1 MAIPHQEKV
10 QRVQAALR
18 MESAQNHDGAIRVYQ
33 DLIAREPG
41 DPGLHYH
48 LALARLAKLERE
60 AAGAA
65 IREAIRLKPDV
76 PEFYA
81 VQATIFRSLNRME
94 EALKAVHRGLEFA
107 PENLSLLEAA
117 ADLYNIRG
125 DIAEGIALLEPH
137 RARAKDHPQFLVVL
151 AQLYISND
159 QPEEAR
165 AALERAIAIPGIA
178 GHPAA
183 WAHLHMGAVAE
194 KLKDYRI
201 AWKHYTEG
209 NRHRATVFDA
219 DQHDAIIDE
228 AIGLW
233 SADRLAAMPRA
244 KNRKAEQLVF
254 IVGMPR
260 SGTSLVEQILA
271 SHPGVYGGGE
281 LNYVSAAG
289 AELFKPTLQT
299 PTLEA
304 TMSALRQPVVDRVS
318 QRTQKEM
325 TGPAPRAKRFTDKL
339 PQNFLHLGLIE
350 VLFPQARVIHCLR
363 DPRDVCLS
371 CYTKLF
377 GGANSQPFSG
387 DLTNLGRYYRAYG
400 RVMEHWYSVSGLPIE
415 RAVYEEGVED
425 LESYARR
432 LIDFIGLEWDD
443 ACLRFWETKRDVV
456 TASTDQVRRPI
467 YTSSIGRWKRFE
479 DQLGPLFDALDM
491 PPGSGWPRDGV
502 C

>member
-1 MAIPHQEKV
+1 MPITQQEKL
-10 QRVQAALR
+10 QRIQSALR
-18 MESAQNHDGAIRVYQ
+18 MEAAQNHDGAIRVYQ
-33 DLIAREPG
+33 ELIARDPG

-48 LALARLAKLERE
+48 IAMARLARLDRE
-60 AAGAA
+60 GASVA
-65 IREAIRLKPDV
+65 IRDAIRLKADV

-81 VQATIFRSLNRME
+81 VQATIFRSLNRLDD
-94 EALKAVHRGLEFA
+94 ALKAVRRGLEFA
-107 PENLSLLEAA
+107 PDNLSLLQTA

-137 RARAKDHPQFLVVL
+137 RLRAKDQPQFLVVL
-151 AQLYISND
+151 AQLYLSND
-159 QPEEAR
+159 QPLEAR
-165 AALERAIAIPGIA
+165 AALERAISIPGIT

-183 WAHLHMGAVAE
+183 WAHLHMGSVAE
-194 KLKDYRI
+194 KLNDYQT

-209 NRHRATVFDA
+209 NRHRGTVFNP
-219 DQHDAIIDE
+219 DQHDAIIGE
-228 AIGLW
+228 AIRLW
-233 SADRLAAMPRA
+233 STERLAKMPRA

-271 SHPGVYGGGE
+271 SHPEVYGGGE
-281 LNYVSAAG
+281 LNFVAQAG
-289 AELFKPTLQT
+289 AELFRPTLKA
-299 PTLEA
+299 PTLDESMA
-304 TMSALRQPVVDRVS
+304 AVRQPALDRES
-318 QRTQKEM
+318 QKAQKLM
-325 TGPAPRAKRFTDKL
+325 TEPAPRAKRFTDKL

-350 VLFPQARVIHCLR
+350 LLFPEARVIHCMR

-387 DLTNLGRYYRAYG
+387 DLTHLGRYHRAYE
-400 RVMEHWYSVSGLPIE
+400 RIMEHWYQVSKLPILP
-415 RAVYEEGVED
+415 AVYEEGVQD
-425 LESYARR
+425 LESFARR
-432 LIDFIGLEWDD
+432 LVDFVGLEWHD

-479 DQLGPLFDALDM
+479 SHLGPLFDALGM
-491 PPGSGWPRDGV
+491 PADAPWPA
-502 C
+502 